1 MSSYNRFNRSNGLSK
16 SSSQPNYLIPYELN
30 DYNQVYL
37 PLIKLNQQA
46 EILSNKIDKT
56 NRIKDEI
63 LASKYKLYYNRG
75 IDNYHKNKFKD
86 SWNNFFKRREREKQR
101 NKIYKI
107 IKDEP
112 YISSEEEDDE
122 IFRPRLNYRPNK
134 IEDKIKLKQYLPAK
148 RDLAKLMFKVNDNIN
163 DRIDKNSYLF
173 SKNIINLENGYGE
186 LKNMVEH
193 KINKLERKQEE
204 DFYDLRSYF
213 NRRAQRE
220 RDKYDNNKLILENGN
235 DTYQVNYDKEDGY
248 YKPNM
253 KENIGKLQTYEIAK
267 KIQKIP
273 YLLDD
278 MIKNIENIRIQRKNE
293 KNDFLLNFNKQI
305 NENNANIYDNIDDDF
320 ISDRYNDY
328 NYNYNYNLD
337 KYDNSFMGFGD
348 TFSSMKT
355 PYYNYRYKPSKP
367 RTEYK
372 RNIKKDVLS
381 MSKSDIANLKT
392 NLKPLSHQTPK
403 NKKINLNDN
412 DDSITAEDLKEIYKQ
427 KNANKNSLKKSN
439 EINIK
444 ENKTFNKLKESQEKK
459 ETNKNNKEESDNDVV
474 VVENDDDKSKT
485 QKKETNNEEKEKEK
499 EKKEENKENNNNAEK
514 KEEAK
519 NKIEKK
525 EDNSDDEKDD
535 NGQSENDVGKE
546 SNNDD
551 DNDENDENKD
561 GN

>member
-1 MSSYNRFNRSNGLSK
+1 MSSYRRFNRSNGLSK

-107 IKDEP
+107 IRDEP
-112 YISSEEEDDE
+112 YISSEEEDND
-122 IFRPRLNYRPNK
+122 IFRPQLNYRPNK

-148 RDLAKLMFKVNDNIN
+148 RDLAKLMFRVNDNIN
-163 DRIDKNSYLF
+163 ECIDKNSFLL
-173 SKNIINLENGYGE
+173 SKDILNLENGYGE
-186 LKNMVEH
+186 LKSMVED
-193 KINKLERKQEE
+193 KMNKLERKQEE

-235 DTYQVNYDKEDGY
+235 DTYQLNYVKEDGY

-253 KENIGKLQTYEIAK
+253 KENIGNLQTYEIAK
-267 KIQKIP
+267 KIQNIP

-278 MIKNIENIRIQRKNE
+278 MVKNIENIRIQRKNE

-305 NENNANIYDNIDDDF
+305 NENNDIIYENIDDDL
-320 ISDRYNDY
+320 IDDKYND
-328 NYNYNYNLD
+328 YNYNLD
-337 KYDNSFMGFGD
+337 KYNDSFMGFGD
-348 TFSSMKT
+348 TFSIMNT
-355 PYYNYRYKPSKP
+355 PYYNNRYKPSKP

-427 KNANKNSLKKSN
+427 KNENKNSLKKSN

-444 ENKTFNKLKESQEKK
+444 ENKTLNKLKESKEKK
-459 ETNKNNKEESDNDVV
+459 ETNKNNKDDSDDDIV
-474 VVENDDDKSKT
+474 VVENDVDKSKT
-485 QKKETNNEEKEKEK
+485 KKKETNNVEK
-499 EKKEENKENNNNAEK
+499 NKENNNNVEK
-514 KEEAK
+514 KEEGNK
-519 NKIEKK
+519 NTQKK
-525 EDNSDDEKDD
+525 EDNSEDDKDES
-535 NGQSENDVGKE
+535 NQSDDDDDGKE

-551 DNDENDENKD
+551 DENDENKD